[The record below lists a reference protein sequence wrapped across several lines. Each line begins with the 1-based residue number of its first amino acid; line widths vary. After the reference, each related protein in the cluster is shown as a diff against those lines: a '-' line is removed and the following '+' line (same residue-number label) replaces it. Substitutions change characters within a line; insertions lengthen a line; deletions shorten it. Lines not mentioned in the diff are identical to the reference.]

1 MSVELDVRELEIP
14 FDMIIGRP
22 SICEHR
28 LLRFDAELSKA
39 GFETQISRNA
49 QPLLTSK
56 EPPIAPAISGE
67 AGPKGFTSQSP
78 EIGTT
83 DRDESK
89 DHALELLWILS
100 EREHGRTES
109 RYSVPAEAV
118 MSSRPTGDTGMKV
131 PTARLLTMG
140 EPKNDSLGMPA
151 DQLHNSSAVGSVPVS
166 GIPDTRGF
174 VARPKWH
181 QTKLDG
187 SELNR
192 AHMSELIHYEATAEG
207 LEWMGQ
213 NDPVYVG
220 EKVSPVVPKGSQPRS
235 GMEGNLPRN
244 ESHPGEQVDEM
255 SPIYCGPPS
264 LRERCKQLCEKYDT
278 IISTHLN
285 PEPADLPPMELRV
298 DEVKWRVSSNQGA
311 ARQQTGV
318 KNTEVRRQVDKMLP
332 LGVIKPSQAEHYSQ
346 VHLTPKPHTPQEW
359 RFCIDYRWLNL
370 ACQGMGWP
378 IPNIKNML
386 QRLGEKRA
394 KY

>member
-1 MSVELDVRELEIP
+1 
-14 FDMIIGRP
+14 
-22 SICEHR
+22 
-28 LLRFDAELSKA
+28 
-39 GFETQISRNA
+39 
-49 QPLLTSK
+49 
-56 EPPIAPAISGE
+56 
-67 AGPKGFTSQSP
+67 
-78 EIGTT
+78 
-83 DRDESK
+83 
-89 DHALELLWILS
+89 
-100 EREHGRTES
+100 
-109 RYSVPAEAV
+109 

-131 PTARLLTMG
+131 PTARLFTMG

-166 GIPDTRGF
+166 GIPDTKGF
-174 VARPKWH
+174 VAGTRWH

-207 LEWMGQ
+207 LEWMGHH
-213 NDPVYVG
+213 DPFYVG

-244 ESHPGEQVDEM
+244 DSHPGEQVDEM

-311 ARQQTGV
+311 ARQQNGV
-318 KNTEVRRQVDKMLP
+318 KNTEV
-332 LGVIKPSQAEHYSQ
+332 
-346 VHLTPKPHTPQEW
+346 
-359 RFCIDYRWLNL
+359 
-370 ACQGMGWP
+370 
-378 IPNIKNML
+378 
-386 QRLGEKRA
+386 
-394 KY
+394 